1 LCNGKD
7 GDAKVQPL
15 GGQYTQTN
23 GQEIVLPTE
32 GDVIAPVPH
41 CANID
46 LSASQKSSSSDSDVV
61 PAGHCATNVSAGQE
75 ASLMT
80 MTTCNPKFSDVQRLI
95 VHAVLVKDW
104 QKDPAHPNYTPPELK
119 ELT

>member
-1 LCNGKD
+1 
-7 GDAKVQPL
+7 
-15 GGQYTQTN
+15 
-23 GQEIVLPTE
+23 
-32 GDVIAPVPH
+32 
-41 CANID
+41 
-46 LSASQKSSSSDSDVV
+46 
-61 PAGHCATNVSAGQE
+61 
-75 ASLMT
+75 MT